1 MLKKIFNK
9 FISNLRF
16 TFDQIINGNSSYIFK
31 VLGQR
36 IKSERLSFVLK
47 KDLELKM
54 EMPRSL
60 INIELR
66 PYTKEDSQY
75 FKEDTGNLFM
85 FKKLSGC
92 YVAVND
98 KGIPCF
104 RIWMLKPSL
113 NEVIKDYWGDS
124 YPQLNNNEVLI
135 ARAFTLKK
143 FRGLGI
149 MSKAMALLAEN
160 AKKEG
165 FKFAIT
171 ITPIENKN
179 SLYSSFYA
187 GFKPYLV
194 LREKY
199 FIFKKM
205 DRFEEIPNDLME
217 FYNKI
222 ARRLPKSKK
231 N

>member
-1 MLKKIFNK
+1 MLKKICNK
-9 FISNLRF
+9 FINNIHF
-16 TFDQIINGNSSYIFK
+16 TFDQILNGNTSYIFK

-47 KDLELKM
+47 KDLELEMK
-54 EMPRSL
+54 MPRSL
-60 INIELR
+60 INVSLR
-66 PYTKEDSQY
+66 PYSKEDSEY
-75 FKEDTGNLFM
+75 FKEDIGNLFI

-92 YVAVND
+92 YVAVTD

-104 RIWMLKPSL
+104 RIWMLEPSL

-124 YPQLNNNEVLI
+124 YPQLNKNEVLI

-143 FRGLGI
+143 YRGLGI
-149 MSKAMALLAEN
+149 MSKAMALLAEK

-165 FKFAIT
+165 FKFAISV
-171 ITPIENKN
+171 TPIENKN

-187 GFKPYLV
+187 GFNPYLM

-199 FIFKKM
+199 SLFKKM
-205 DRFEEIPNDLME
+205 DSFEEIPNDLME

-222 ARRLPKSKK
+222 ARRMPK
-231 N
+231 